1 MMNNSMNK
9 VNFVSTMG
17 GGLNRPS
24 FSNLLTYNI
33 KVRHIK
39 NSKLF
44 TKFLYVFL
52 M

>member
-1 MMNNSMNK
+1 MK
-9 VNFVSTMG
+9 TRKLTLCQLRG
-17 GGLNRPS
+17 GAKPLS
-24 FSNLLTYNI
+24 FSSFLTYNI